1 MRTKEC
7 LNKLSVVIKSLVQMM
22 KQLSA
27 RRLLHCTPINQS
39 ANLELDLSKND

>member
-27 RRLLHCTPINQS
+27 RRHCRPINQS